1 MRKGMTT
8 ADREALADLARR
20 LVSIDRPETALGLLD
35 ELLTPGERHDLALR
49 WRLLRLLREGV
60 PQRRIARDLRVS
72 LCKITRGSSVLKAP
86 ESVCRALL
94 DDSADTADPSPPQGD
109 S

>member
-1 MRKGMTT
+1 MSDGTT
-8 ADREALADLARR
+8 NADREALDDLARR
-20 LVSIDRPETALGLLD
+20 LIRIDRPETALALLE

-49 WRLLRLLREGV
+49 WRLLRLLRDGV
-60 PQRRIARDLRVS
+60 PQRRIARELRVS

-86 ESVCRALL
+86 NSVCRALL
-94 DDSADTADPSPPQGD
+94 DATPDPADSTQGA